1 MGNCGAPML
10 KLDSRLRV
18 ATVDVGGWDT
28 QTGYSPSGELGIFRG
43 S

>member
-1 MGNCGAPML
+1 ML
-10 KLDSRLRV
+10 KLDSGLRV
-18 ATVDVGGWDT
+18 AIVDVGGWDT